1 MTRKRN
7 LVVPPSDLRSTIIS
21 SQPADS
27 DCDPKIITKAHVF
40 FEIDFFPKICQ
51 NKLEALHQHVLE
63 KGGYFTMLCQGG
75 HSIKDQSIK
84 SKHMYWV
91 RIIAG
96 FILNIGKIG
105 EVSTFVQSLISFM
118 SIQTFIRHFIGL
130 IIYLLH

>member
-1 MTRKRN
+1 M
-7 LVVPPSDLRSTIIS
+7 
-21 SQPADS
+21 Q
-27 DCDPKIITKAHVF
+27 
-40 FEIDFFPKICQ
+40 
-51 NKLEALHQHVLE
+51 
-63 KGGYFTMLCQGG
+63 YQGG
-75 HSIKDQSIK
+75 HSIEDLSIK

-105 EVSTFVQSLISFM
+105 EVSTFVQSLISSM